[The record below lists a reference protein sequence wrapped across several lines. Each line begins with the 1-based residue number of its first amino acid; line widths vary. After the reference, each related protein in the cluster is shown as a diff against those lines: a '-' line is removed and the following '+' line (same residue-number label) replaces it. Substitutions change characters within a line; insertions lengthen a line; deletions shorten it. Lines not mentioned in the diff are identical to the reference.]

1 MLLLSVCLLMPAVV
15 ALLLREAGQAALFA
29 GMAAGSGGTGWAL
42 RRTAAVPLPLREAM
56 AVTALAY
63 VIFAGVGAVAFLPSV
78 GPLDAL
84 FESMSGFTTTGLTVM
99 DVEMLPRSLLFFRS
113 FSQWVGGAGII
124 VLSLVVLA
132 GPGSAGAK
140 LYAAEFGQQNL
151 KGSVVETGRIVL
163 TFYAGL
169 TALGTGAL
177 WAAGA
182 GGFDGLLH
190 GLSLASTGGFSPRPD
205 SFATYDAPGIAAV
218 AAVFMALGATSLPLF
233 YIAWRRGWRRLVA
246 DAQLRTLVVLIA
258 AGSALLIGFEARNA
272 GEAGRW
278 IFHAVSAVT
287 TTGFS
292 LTSAQEWSDGSR
304 LVTSGLMIVG
314 GSLGSTAGGLKLLR
328 LLILLRLVGWVV
340 ARMMLPAETKIPVKV
355 QHAAVT
361 EDEIRHTFALT
372 GAYLAV
378 MFSCAVALT
387 AAGFSFEDSL
397 FEVIS
402 GLSTVGLSAGVTS
415 PDLPGWAKLVLTFTM
430 WVGRIEILAALVLL
444 HPRGLWRR

>member
-1 MLLLSVCLLMPAVV
+1 MLLLSVCLVVPAVV

-29 GMAAGSGGTGWAL
+29 GMAAGSGGSGWAL
-42 RRTAAVPLPLREAM
+42 RRVAAVPLPLREAM

-99 DVEMLPRSLLFFRS
+99 DVETLPRSLLFFRS

-163 TFYAGL
+163 AFYAGL

-177 WAAGA
+177 WTAGA

-205 SFATYDAPGIAAV
+205 SFGTYDAPGIAAV

-278 IFHAVSAVT
+278 IFHAISAVT

-340 ARMMLPAETKIPVKV
+340 ARMMLPAESKIPVKV

-378 MFSCAVALT
+378 LFSCAVALT
-387 AAGFSFEDSL
+387 AAGFSLEDSL

-415 PDLPGWAKLVLTFTM
+415 PDLPGWAKVVLTFTM

-444 HPRGLWRR
+444 HPRGLRRR